1 MLLVDGVKCWAE
13 IHEQHTRRC
22 CSRCGGGRGPDG
34 GLRKQRPL
42 SGICV
47 FYVFIIV
54 CIVFF
59 YCFGALVAVLKQD
72 GATA

>member
-1 MLLVDGVKCWAE
+1 MVLNAGLKSMNNTHVG
-13 IHEQHTRRC
+13 RC

-34 GLRKQRPL
+34 GLRKQCPL
-42 SGICV
+42 SGIRV